1 MAGAIKRLLSKW
13 KYGKPIIIVSGLPR
27 SGTSMMMKMLEA
39 VGLEPV
45 TDGIRTADKDNPKG
59 YYELERVKTLDK
71 PGDKSW
77 VAEHKG
83 KVIKVISFLLK
94 DLPSNVNYKVIFMR
108 RSLAEVLVSQNKMLE
123 HRGESNPV
131 EDEKMH
137 RNFEMH
143 LRKVDYQLKTE
154 PNMEVLYV
162 DYKNALENPH
172 FEAKRIAEFLGGG
185 VSAEKMAEVAD
196 PNLYR
201 NRK

>member
-77 VAEHKG
+77 VAAHKG

-123 HRGESNPV
+123 HRGEANPV